1 MDVIKQWLFKM
12 AVKKNTSQINNLK
25 NSTTPGKPD
34 SPEDPDMSTS
44 SLQANEAPIKQDEE
58 STFPIVGIGASAG
71 GLEALEK
78 FFINMPSDSDMA
90 FVIVMHFD
98 PAAKSVMAEILKGY
112 TKMEVFQV
120 EDQMKVEP
128 NRIYIIPPNKDMAIL
143 HRTLHLYEPV
153 VSKGIRH
160 PIDFFFRS
168 LSDDL
173 KENAISIIF
182 SGTGSEGTL
191 GLKFIKGEGGMVM
204 VQSMDSAA
212 YDGMP
217 GSAISTGLVD
227 YILSPEKM
235 PEQLLNYVNQFY
247 ARKNIKPEIIVTEQ
261 TANYL
266 KKIIILIR
274 TQTGVDFSAYK
285 QKTLIRRIERRMSLH
300 QIINIS
306 GYLRYLQENQ
316 PEIELLHK
324 EFLIGVTS
332 FFRDP
337 AAFEFLKE
345 KVVPEILKDKS
356 YDQPV
361 RIWVPACSTGEE
373 AYSIAIVFKEYMDE
387 IKSNLQVQ
395 IFATDVDRDAVEAGR
410 CAVYSGNITVDVS
423 PERLNRFFIKN
434 PDTYSLKKEIRDMIV
449 FAPQN
454 AIGDPPFLRLDL
466 ICCRNLLIYLVPESQ
481 KKLLLI
487 FHYSLNPGKY
497 LFLGSSET
505 IGDFTELYS
514 PVDKKSK
521 IYKRIGERA
530 HLPLMAGH
538 APIVPW
544 IEVPKSG
551 EIKTRAIN
559 IGEKIEKMLLDTYT
573 PPCAIINEKG
583 DLLYIQGRTGKYL
596 EPAPGNFRSSII
608 DMAREGLRTELNIAI
623 HRVVTQKKD
632 VTFQNLNVKTNGSF
646 QTIDLIVRPIRE
658 LTMQGLI
665 LVTFEDVSSA
675 KPSKPVKSTSR
686 SRQVKGHIEELEN
699 QLKFAKENLQATIE
713 ELQTSNEELK
723 STNEELMSANEELQS
738 TNEELNA
745 SKEELQSLNEEL
757 VTLNAEHQAK
767 IEEQSK
773 SVSDLNNVISS
784 TEIAMLFLDND
795 MRIRDY
801 TPAIAKIMNL
811 IKTDI
816 GRPVSDIVSKLEY
829 EYLLRD
835 AKEVLDTLVFKEKEI
850 RDKKGFWYLTRILP
864 YRTVDNIIDGAVI
877 TFIDITA
884 RKRAEQME
892 KDARL
897 YAESI
902 VDTVQE
908 SLLILDKDLR
918 VISANSSFY
927 STFQV
932 SPGETQNKLI
942 FDIGNG
948 QWDIPQLRELLDE
961 IRSKNTHFKNFEVD
975 HLFPDVG
982 RKVMS
987 LNARRIYQEGV
998 GTEKILL
1005 SIEDITERKRATD

>member
-1 MDVIKQWLFKM
+1 M
-12 AVKKNTSQINNLK
+12 AEKKKKLRNNIETNSTQKKPDSLKDTNESFSPSQINIA
-25 NSTTPGKPD
+25 TIKP
-34 SPEDPDMSTS
+34 
-44 SLQANEAPIKQDEE
+44 DEE
-58 STFPIVGIGASAG
+58 SIFPIIGIGASAG

-78 FFINMPSDSDMA
+78 FFMNMPSDSDMA
-90 FVIVMHFD
+90 FAIVMHFD
-98 PAAKSVMAEILKGY
+98 PVAKSVMADILRGY
-112 TKMEVFQV
+112 TKMEVFQA
-120 EDQMKVEP
+120 EDGMKVEP
-128 NRIYIIPPNKDMAIL
+128 NHIYIIPPNKDMAIL
-143 HRTLHLYEPV
+143 HRKIHLYEPV

-168 LSDDL
+168 LADDL
-173 KENAISIIF
+173 KENAICIIL
-182 SGTGSEGTL
+182 SGTGTEGTL
-191 GLKFIKGEGGMVM
+191 GLKAIKGEGGMVM
-204 VQSMDSAA
+204 VQSMESAA

-217 GSAISTGLVD
+217 RSAIATELVD

-235 PEQLLNYVNQFY
+235 PEQLVSYVNQFY
-247 ARKNIKPEIIVTEQ
+247 TRKITKPEIIVTEQ

-266 KKIIILIR
+266 KKIILLIR

-285 QKTLIRRIERRMSLH
+285 QSSLIRRIERRMSLH
-300 QIINIS
+300 QINNIS
-306 GYLRYLQENQ
+306 DYVHYLQENQ
-316 PEIELLHK
+316 PEIQILHK
-324 EFLIGVTS
+324 ELLIGVTS

-337 AAFEFLKE
+337 EAFRALKE
-345 KVVPEILKDKS
+345 KVVPEILKNKS
-356 YDQPV
+356 PDQPV
-361 RIWVPACSTGEE
+361 RVWVPACSTGEE

-387 IKSNLQVQ
+387 VKSNLQVQ
-395 IFATDVDRDAVEAGR
+395 IFATDVDQDTVETGR
-410 CAVYSGNITVDVS
+410 CGVYSSNITVDVS

-434 PDTYSLKKEIRDMIV
+434 SDAYNIKKEIREMVI
-449 FAPQN
+449 FAPHN
-454 AIGDPPFLRLDL
+454 VIGDPPFLRLDL
-466 ICCRNLLIYLVPESQ
+466 ICCRNLLIYLIPESQ
-481 KKLLLI
+481 KKLLLL
-487 FHYSLNPGKY
+487 FHYSLNPGGN

-514 PVDKKSK
+514 VIDKKWK

-538 APIVPW
+538 AYTSV
-544 IEVPKSG
+544 EVPISG
-551 EIKTRAIN
+551 EIKSRAIN

-583 DLLYIQGRTGKYL
+583 DLLYIHGRTGKYL

-608 DMAREGLRTELNIAI
+608 DMAREGLKTELNIAI

-632 VTFQNLNVKTNGSF
+632 VIFQNLNVKTNGAF
-646 QTIDLIVRPIRE
+646 QTIDLAVKPIKE
-658 LTMQGLI
+658 STMQGLI
-665 LVTFEDVSSA
+665 IVTFEDV
-675 KPSKPVKSTSR
+675 PSTKAPRPVKSTYKS
-686 SRQVKGHIEELEN
+686 SQVKEHTAELEN
-699 QLKFAKENLQATIE
+699 QLKSTKENLQATIE

-723 STNEELMSANEELQS
+723 STNEEMMSANEELQS

-773 SVSDLNNVISS
+773 SVNDLNNVIAS

-795 MRIRDY
+795 LRISDY
-801 TPAIAKIMNL
+801 TPAITKVINL

-816 GRPVSDIVSKLEY
+816 GRPVGDIVSNLEY
-829 EYLLRD
+829 EDLLRD
-835 AKEVLDTLVFKEKEI
+835 VKEVLDTLVFKEKEI
-850 RDKKGFWYLTRILP
+850 RDKKGFWYLMRILP
-864 YRTVDNIIDGAVI
+864 YRTVDNIINGAVI
-877 TFIDITA
+877 TFMDITE

-892 KDARL
+892 QDARV

-932 SPGETQNKLI
+932 SPAETENKFI
-942 FDIGNG
+942 YDIGRG
-948 QWDIPQLRELLDE
+948 QWDIPRLRELLEE
-961 IRSKNTHFKNFEVD
+961 ILSRNTKFKNFEVD
-975 HLFPDVG
+975 HVFPGIG

-987 LNARRIYQEGV
+987 LNARRIYQGV
-998 GTEKILL
+998 GKERILL
-1005 SIEDITERKRATD
+1005 AIEDITERKLAA